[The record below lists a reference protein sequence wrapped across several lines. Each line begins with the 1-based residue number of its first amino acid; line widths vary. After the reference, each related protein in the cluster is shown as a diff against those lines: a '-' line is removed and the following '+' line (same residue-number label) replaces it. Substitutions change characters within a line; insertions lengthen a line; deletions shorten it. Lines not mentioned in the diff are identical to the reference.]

1 MSFTSQLVEHAT
13 ILLSPWSVDLE
24 IGLRGEEDSYEF
36 EWAEVIASTLTKLKE
51 AAQVDTPENVR
62 LNYSETVAA
71 LRAAADAIEAAGL
84 SAFT

>member
-1 MSFTSQLVEHAT
+1 MTFTSHLVDHAT
-13 ILLSPWSVDLE
+13 ILLSPWGVDLE

-36 EWAEVIASTLTKLKE
+36 AWAEVIASTLTDLAQ
-51 AAQVDTPENVR
+51 AAQVDTPENAR
-62 LNYSETVAA
+62 LNYSETVSA